1 MMMPSAD
8 YLLSGE
14 RFDEIDFSEAVL
26 NLNYASLPASVVRLG
41 VWGVV
46 FHLQYYPLP
55 VAVRA
60 NAVSPPADIAYL
72 PAWST
77 VTFTGVTLVEL
88 EVTPYVPSFQP
99 CGDFPAN
106 TEQQGEL
113 SQRWE
118 GEAQAGATHV
128 YGFDCVL
135 DHPYGYCS
143 LRIHATGEVNL
154 SYRPDLL
161 VPLTDLK
168 SDPNKVGWWEVGRL
182 RA

>member
-1 MMMPSAD
+1 MMKPSAD
-8 YLLSGE
+8 YLLTGE
-14 RFDEIDFSEAVL
+14 RFEEIDCSEAVL
-26 NLNYASLPASVVRLG
+26 NLNYAVLPASVMRLG

-46 FHLQYYPLP
+46 FHLRDYPLP
-55 VAVRA
+55 EAVRA

-77 VTFTGVTLVEL
+77 MTFTGVTVVEL
-88 EVTPYVPSFQP
+88 EVTPYVPSFQR
-99 CGDFPAN
+99 GGAFHSS
-106 TEQQGEL
+106 TEQRGEL
-113 SQRWE
+113 SQRWQ
-118 GEAQAGATHV
+118 GQAQAGAIHV

-161 VPLTDLK
+161 VPLADLQT
-168 SDPNKVGWWEVGRL
+168 DPNKVGWWEVGRL